1 MSASGTTTR
10 GSRRAPTGRPGTPS
24 GAPSGT
30 SSGTS
35 RRGTTRLRE
44 GKPRALTALGAID
57 AVALAVV
64 LGATVVGFA
73 PVWGSTGYLLPA
85 VGGAVV
91 GLGVAWLGAWRRW
104 PAVTV
109 LAVAV
114 VAYVLLGGVL
124 ALPAD
129 AVGGVLPSLDTVR
142 DLLLGAVTGWKEF
155 VTTVPPLHSFPELAV
170 VPYLLML
177 VTGLVA
183 GSVAWRAKHAAW
195 ALVPLVT
202 AFVGVILLG
211 TVIAAY
217 PVAQGLVVGVVGL
230 LWASWR
236 VTAARLGGHQVTT
249 EASRAATRR
258 LWWHRVR
265 AGAAMLAVGGV
276 AAAFGGPVLLPDEPR
291 TVLRETVVP
300 PLDLHEYVSP
310 LTAFRKYAKD
320 MKEAEL
326 FTVRGLPAGTKVR
339 LATLDAYNGVV
350 YDASS
355 GLPGSGVY
363 TRAGEEI
370 ATVAPGTEATL
381 DVVVG
386 DYSGVWVP
394 ETGTLAGISYT
405 GDRARELAEGTY
417 YNATTGTALTTAGL
431 QPGDT
436 YTVTARV
443 SPEPTEEDLRAG
455 AIEQVQVPPTPK
467 GLLPAALAGK
477 GAQFMG
483 EETDPVDQLFALRD
497 GLVASGIFSSG
508 LDNQPPSRPGH
519 SAERIDTLLADEEMV
534 GDDEQFAVAL
544 ALMANQAGIP
554 ARVVMG
560 FYPDEKDPLEP
571 GEPFTATG
579 ADVHAWAE
587 VPFVGHGW
595 VPIVA
600 IPDEDNKIQPEPKS
614 LQVPKPPVLEDPEPP
629 EEPAEAEAG
638 KVDDE
643 DKEKAD
649 SDGFDWGTVL
659 VVAVAVAIPLALLA
673 LPIVL
678 ILASKA
684 RRRARRRA
692 AERPVDRVS
701 GGWREVVDAATDLGT
716 PVPSGATRREGAGVI
731 AQTFGATTTIPL
743 AHRADATVFG
753 VGEPTERE
761 IEAFWADVDGVVG
774 GLRSSVNRRAR
785 IRAALSTR
793 SLRAARSA
801 GRGGTRR
808 LTSWFRRD
816 ATRSTTS
823 SRNPTTGSSTEQGE
837 KS

>member
-1 MSASGTTTR
+1 MSAPSTTTR
-10 GSRRAPTGRPGTPS
+10 GSRRVPAGTAAAP
-24 GAPSGT
+24 

-35 RRGTTRLRE
+35 RRGTTRLRGAE
-44 GKPRALTALGAID
+44 RPRALTVAGAVDAAAL
-57 AVALAVV
+57 LVV
-64 LGATVVGFA
+64 LGATIVGLG
-73 PVWGSTGYLLPA
+73 PVWGSTGYLVPA

-91 GLGVAWLGAWRRW
+91 GLAVAWLGAWRRW

-114 VAYVLLGGVL
+114 LAYVLFGGAL

-129 AVGGVLPSLDTVR
+129 AIGGVVPSLTTVQ

-155 VTTVPPLHSFPELAV
+155 VTTVPPLHSFPDLAV
-170 VPYLLML
+170 VPYLLLL
-177 VTGLVA
+177 VTALVA

-195 ALVPLVT
+195 ALVPVLV

-211 TVIAAY
+211 TVIAAA
-217 PVAQGLVVGVVGL
+217 PVAQGLVLGVVGL

-236 VTAARLGGHQVTT
+236 VTAARMGAHQVTT

-265 AGAAMLAVGGV
+265 TGAAMLAVGGV
-276 AAAFGGPVLLPDEPR
+276 AAAFAGPALLPDEPR

-310 LTAFRKYAKD
+310 LTGFRKYAKD
-320 MKEAEL
+320 LDEAEL

-363 TRAGEEI
+363 TRAGDEI
-370 ATVAPGTEATL
+370 ATVATGTPTTL
-381 DVVVG
+381 EVEVR
-386 DYSGVWVP
+386 DYAGVWVP
-394 ETGTLAGISYT
+394 DAGTLAGITYT
-405 GDRARELAEGTY
+405 SDRARELAEGTY
-417 YNATTGTALTTAGL
+417 YNSTTGTALTTAGL

-436 YTVTARV
+436 YTLDTLVR
-443 SPEPTEEDLRAG
+443 PEPTEEDLRAG
-455 AIEQVQVPPTPK
+455 AIDQVAVPPLQK

-477 GAQFMG
+477 AAQFMG
-483 EETDPVDQLFALRD
+483 EETDPVEQLFALRD
-497 GLVASGIFSSG
+497 GLVASGVFSSG
-508 LDNQPPSRPGH
+508 LENQPPSRPGH
-519 SAERIDTLLADEEMV
+519 SAERIDTLLADDEMV

-579 ADVHAWAE
+579 GDVHAWAE
-587 VPFVGHGW
+587 VPFVGYGW
-595 VPIVA
+595 VPVTA
-600 IPDEDNKIQPEPKS
+600 IPDEDNKIEPEPKS

-643 DKEKAD
+643 DDEKAD
-649 SDGFDWGTVL
+649 SERFDWGTVVL
-659 VVAVAVAIPLALLA
+659 VGVAVAVPLLLLA

-678 ILASKA
+678 VLAYKA

-701 GGWREVVDAATDLGT
+701 GGWREVLDAATDLGT
-716 PVPSGATRREGAGVI
+716 PVPVGATRREGAGVI

-753 VGEPTERE
+753 AGEPTEQE

-785 IRAALSTR
+785 LRAALSLR
-793 SLRAARSA
+793 SVRA
-801 GRGGTRR
+801 GRTARAGGGRW
-808 LTSWFRRD
+808 TSWFRRPPT
-816 ATRSTTS
+816 APTGTAGPTRGA
-823 SRNPTTGSSTEQGE
+823 PTDEGVDR
-837 KS
+837 

>member
-1 MSASGTTTR
+1 MSAPSTTTR
-10 GSRRAPTGRPGTPS
+10 GSRRASG
-24 GAPSGT
+24 GAPATPGAST
-30 SSGTS
+30 GTS
-35 RRGTTRLRE
+35 RRGTTRLR
-44 GKPRALTALGAID
+44 GGDTPRALTAVGAVD
-57 AVALAVV
+57 AVVLVV
-64 LGATVVGFA
+64 LLGATVVGLA

-85 VGGAVV
+85 GGGALV
-91 GLGVAWLGAWRRW
+91 GLAVAWLGAWRRW

-114 VAYVLLGGVL
+114 LAYVLLGGAL

-129 AVGGVLPSLDTVR
+129 AIGGVLPSLDTAR

-155 VTTVPPLHSFPELAV
+155 VTTVPPLHSFPDLAV
-170 VPYLLML
+170 VPYLLLL
-177 VTGLVA
+177 VTGVVA
-183 GSVAWRAKHAAW
+183 GSVAWRAKHGAW
-195 ALVPLVT
+195 AVVPVVVT
-202 AFVGVILLG
+202 FVAVILLG
-211 TVIAAY
+211 TVVAAY
-217 PVAQGLVVGVVGL
+217 PVVQGLVLGVVGL

-236 VTAARLGGHQVTT
+236 VTAARMGAHQITT

-265 AGAAMLAVGGV
+265 AGAAMLAIGGV
-276 AAAFGGPVLLPDEPR
+276 AAAFGAPAVLPDDPR
-291 TVLRETVVP
+291 TVLRDTVVP

-326 FTVRGLPAGTKVR
+326 FTVRGLPAGARVR
-339 LATLDAYNGVV
+339 LATLDTYNGVV

-370 ATVAPGTEATL
+370 ATVAPGTPTTL
-381 DVVVG
+381 DVEVR
-386 DYSGVWVP
+386 DYAGVWVP
-394 ETGTLAGISYT
+394 DAGTLAGVTYT
-405 GDRARELAEGTY
+405 GSRARELAEGTY

-431 QPGDT
+431 APGDT
-436 YTVTARV
+436 YSVDTRLV
-443 SPEPTEEDLRAG
+443 PDPTEEDLRAG
-455 AIEQVQVPPTPK
+455 AVDQGVPVPQAGK
-467 GLLPAALAGK
+467 GVLPAALAGK
-477 GAQFMG
+477 AAQFIG
-483 EETDPVDQLFALRD
+483 DETEPVAQLFALRD
-497 GLVASGIFSSG
+497 GLVASGVFSSG
-508 LDNQPPSRPGH
+508 LENQPPSRPGH

-544 ALMANQAGIP
+544 ALMANQVGIP

-560 FYPDEKDPLEP
+560 FYPDEKNPLEP

-595 VPIVA
+595 VAVTA

-638 KVDDE
+638 TVDDE
-643 DKEKAD
+643 EKEKAE
-649 SDGFDWGTVL
+649 SDGFDWGTVVL
-659 VVAVAVAIPLALLA
+659 VGVAVVVPLALLA

-678 ILASKA
+678 VLAYKA

-701 GGWREVVDAATDLGT
+701 GGWREVLDTATDLGT
-716 PVPSGATRREGAGVI
+716 PVPVGATRREGAGVI

-753 VGEPTERE
+753 AGEPTDQE
-761 IEAFWADVDGVVG
+761 IEAFWADVDSVVG

-785 IRAALSTR
+785 IRAALSLR
-793 SLRAARSA
+793 SVRSGRPA
-801 GRGGTRR
+801 GRR
-808 LTSWFRRD
+808 LPWARRD
-816 ATRSTTS
+816 VTRSTTS
-823 SRNPTTGSSTEQGE
+823 PRPPTAGDAAGKE
-837 KS
+837 

>member
-1 MSASGTTTR
+1 MSAPSTTTR
-10 GSRRAPTGRPGTPS
+10 GSRRATPV
-24 GAPSGT
+24 GAPAP

-35 RRGTTRLRE
+35 QRNTTRLR
-44 GKPRALTALGAID
+44 GADTPRALTALGAVD
-57 AVALAVV
+57 ALALVLV
-64 LGATVVGFA
+64 LGATAVGFG
-73 PVWGSTGYLLPA
+73 PVWGSTGYLVPA

-91 GLGVAWLGAWRRW
+91 GLAVAWLGAWRRW

-114 VAYVLLGGVL
+114 VGYVLFGGAL

-129 AVGGVLPSLDTVR
+129 AIAGVVPSLTTVT

-155 VTTVPPLHSFPELAV
+155 VTTVPPLASFPELAV

-177 VTGLVA
+177 VTGLLA
-183 GSVAWRAKHAAW
+183 GTIAWRSRRAAW
-195 ALVPLVT
+195 AMLPVAV

-217 PVAQGLVVGVVGL
+217 PVVQGLVLGGVGL
-230 LWASWR
+230 LWAGWR
-236 VTAARLGGHQVTT
+236 VTAARLGEHQITT

-265 AGAAMLAVGGV
+265 TGAAMLAVGGV
-276 AAAFGGPVLLPDEPR
+276 AAAFAAPALLPDEPR

-300 PLDLHEYVSP
+300 PLDLYEYVSP

-320 MKEAEL
+320 MREDEL
-326 FTVRGLPAGTKVR
+326 FTVSGLPAGAKMR
-339 LATLDAYNGVV
+339 LATLDTYNGVV
-350 YDASS
+350 YDVSS

-370 ATVAPGTEATL
+370 ATVAPGTPTRL
-381 DVVVG
+381 DVAVG
-386 DYSGVWVP
+386 DYAGVWVP
-394 ETGTLAGISYT
+394 DTGQLEGVSYT
-405 GDRARELAEGTY
+405 GDRARELSETTY

-436 YTVTARV
+436 YTLDTLVTV
-443 SPEPTEEDLRAG
+443 EPSEEDLRAA
-455 AIEQVQVPPTPK
+455 AIDQTDVPPLTK
-467 GLLPAALAGK
+467 GVLPASLAGK
-477 GAQFMG
+477 AAQFMG
-483 EETDPVDQLFALRD
+483 EETDPVEQLFALRD
-497 GLVASGIFSSG
+497 GLVASGVFSSG
-508 LDNQPPSRPGH
+508 LDTQPPSRPGH
-519 SAERIDTLLADEEMV
+519 SADRVDQLLADEEMV

-560 FYPDEKDPLEP
+560 FYPDPEKNPLEP
-571 GEPFTATG
+571 GEAFTATG

-587 VPFVGHGW
+587 VPFVGYGW
-595 VPIVA
+595 VPITA

-614 LQVPKPPVLEDPEPP
+614 LQVPKPPILEDPEPP

-649 SDGFDWGTVL
+649 EDGFDWGQAFL
-659 VVAVAVAIPLALLA
+659 VGVAVAVPLALLA

-678 ILASKA
+678 VLAYKA

-692 AERPVDRVS
+692 ADRPVDRVS
-701 GGWREVVDAATDLGT
+701 GGWREVLDAATDLGT
-716 PVPSGATRREGAGVI
+716 SVPAGATRREGAGVL
-731 AQTFGATTTIPL
+731 AQTYGATATIPL

-753 VGEPTERE
+753 SGEPTEQE
-761 IEAFWADVDGVVG
+761 IEAFWADVDTVVG

-785 IRAALSTR
+785 VRAALSLR
-793 SLRAARSA
+793 SVRSRDRSSGVRRWLPGRGRARSQGTGARSEVPKGSA
-801 GRGGTRR
+801 GQPTRP
-808 LTSWFRRD
+808 S
-816 ATRSTTS
+816 TR
-823 SRNPTTGSSTEQGE
+823 QGDE
-837 KS
+837 S